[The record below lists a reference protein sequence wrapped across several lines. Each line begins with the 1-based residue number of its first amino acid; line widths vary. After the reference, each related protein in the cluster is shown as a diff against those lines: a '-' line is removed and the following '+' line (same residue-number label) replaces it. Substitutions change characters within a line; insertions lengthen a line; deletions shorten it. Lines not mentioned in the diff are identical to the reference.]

1 LVLQAYKVPQ
11 FDKRLAKEIEFRGG
25 EGTIDQTSYV
35 APEALRRMMKRS
47 VTVTAPP
54 IGERSIVMTVSVCLF
69 GHDHISAST
78 RQICNIFVHVI
89 RGRGSVLIRRRS
101 DTLFT
106 SGFMDDVMFARDI
119 PAYIAVRKRR
129 ALEVVPQMAATGGG
143 VGKPGDR
150 RTRNRAV

>member
-1 LVLQAYKVPQ
+1 
-11 FDKRLAKEIEFRGG
+11 
-25 EGTIDQTSYV
+25 
-35 APEALRRMMKRS
+35 M
-47 VTVTAPP
+47 
-54 IGERSIVMTVSVCLF
+54 
-69 GHDHISAST
+69 
-78 RQICNIFVHVI
+78 HVI

-143 VGKPGDR
+143 VG
-150 RTRNRAV
+150 